1 MQRVL
6 DLRSDTVTR
15 PTPAMRDAMRDAVVG
30 DDILRDDP
38 TVLELEKLAADMLG
52 KEEAMFT
59 PSGTMSNEIAVMV
72 FTKPGDEIIVFSD
85 SHIYNLETGALS
97 AISGV
102 QARPVP
108 SDNGVYDP
116 ELLREA
122 IQADAVQR
130 AATTMLCVENSFHL
144 NRGLAVARERY
155 EETIEIARK
164 HGLRIYMDGARIF
177 NTAVALHEEVRD
189 LIDFCDA
196 AAFCLS
202 KGLAAPIGSILAGDR
217 DFMAEARRVKQRL
230 GGGWRQ
236 AGVIAAP
243 GIIGLKEMVKRL
255 PVDHENAETLRVGL
269 ESLGIGVDRGGV
281 MTNIVNLDVMPVGMK
296 APELATVL
304 SRDGIK
310 VKVCNEETIRMVT
323 HNDIQLE
330 DIEFVL
336 ESVKVAV
343 GR

>member
-1 MQRVL
+1 
-6 DLRSDTVTR
+6 
-15 PTPAMRDAMRDAVVG
+15 
-30 DDILRDDP
+30 
-38 TVLELEKLAADMLG
+38 MLG
-52 KEEAMFT
+52 MEEAMFT

-97 AISGV
+97 AISSV
-102 QARPVP
+102 QTRPVP
-108 SDNGVYDP
+108 SETGVYDT
-116 ELLREA
+116 ELLRKA
-122 IQADAVQR
+122 IQPDAVQR

-177 NTAVALHEEVRD
+177 NSAVALDEEVRD

-255 PVDHENAETLRVGL
+255 PVDHENAEALRVGL
-269 ESLGIGVDRGGV
+269 ESLGIGADRGGV
-281 MTNIVNLDVMPVGMK
+281 MTNIVNLDVTPVGMK
-296 APELATVL
+296 AQELAGAL
-304 SRDGIK
+304 ARDGIK
-310 VKVCNEETIRMVT
+310 VKVCDEKTIRMVT
-323 HNDIQLE
+323 HNDVQSE

-336 ESVKVAV
+336 ERVKVAV